1 MEPSG
6 TIEVESDDG
15 EDDYGKR
22 HNLGSVYSAVVDE
35 LDQARSENLNARLNS
50 GHFLEDKHLI
60 YTENISVP
68 GIGRHLMPEYPEKS
82 EELRNAERT
91 ELYPFAAL
99 SHEMVERIILLK
111 GFENM
116 MKSKESE
123 RDWEFTNRFYQ
134 EYLNEST
141 LRYTIIR
148 ALELDPDVATSY
160 WAREDAL
167 LVSIYNRTPP
177 GRIFRKRWTAPYQGM
192 PDFENWLTHFPKS
205 SEVKPLYDI
214 DDSKVGLIQERVKLL
229 YPSDESAIKIS
240 NLNIANRKIPSIL
253 VQKDNLVFGL
263 RQGVTAW
270 RPSQDLDRT

>member
-1 MEPSG
+1 MTHQIEMQCHLQEGVMEPSG
-6 TIEVESDDG
+6 TIEVDSDDG

-35 LDQARSENLNARLNS
+35 LDQAKSENLNTRLNS

-116 MKSKESE
+116 MKAKESE
-123 RDWEFTNRFYQ
+123 RDWEFTNRFY
-134 EYLNEST
+134 
-141 LRYTIIR
+141 
-148 ALELDPDVATSY
+148 
-160 WAREDAL
+160 
-167 LVSIYNRTPP
+167 
-177 GRIFRKRWTAPYQGM
+177 
-192 PDFENWLTHFPKS
+192 
-205 SEVKPLYDI
+205 
-214 DDSKVGLIQERVKLL
+214 
-229 YPSDESAIKIS
+229 
-240 NLNIANRKIPSIL
+240 
-253 VQKDNLVFGL
+253 
-263 RQGVTAW
+263 
-270 RPSQDLDRT
+270 